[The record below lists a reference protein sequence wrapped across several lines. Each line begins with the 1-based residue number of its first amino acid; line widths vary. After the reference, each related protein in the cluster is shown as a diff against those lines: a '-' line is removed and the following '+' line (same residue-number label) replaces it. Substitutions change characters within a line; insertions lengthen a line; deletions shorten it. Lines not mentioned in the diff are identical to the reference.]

1 MQRYQASVGHESFR
15 PIRYNSPS
23 GREWPWRFWTCSVE
37 VSHPCSWRCLEPIG
51 FPNTPWSLSLE
62 VTLAQKGKRSNI
74 LPSIWFPIQTVFVYF
89 LDIFLLLSSRW
100 ASRLFWKK
108 KLKYKVRK
116 ITIHHGES
124 RLFNSEDSSKS
135 HQASPIQYNSS
146 KFTSSSTWQP
156 KKGSSNSLSCRIE
169 TPHCQKQNSTCTGR
183 RNTLHFPPHGS
194 NEMESW
200 NILKS
205 VPPHAV
211 RSQITFLLK
220 LYLLHRSFS

>member
-1 MQRYQASVGHESFR
+1 MALLNLFGRSLTPMQLALSRADWLSQHPLIAFAWG
-15 PIRYNSPS
+15 NTSPERKTLKYPS
-23 GREWPWRFWTCSVE
+23 QYM
-37 VSHPCSWRCLEPIG
+37 I
-51 FPNTPWSLSLE
+51 PNTDS
-62 VTLAQKGKRSNI
+62 V
-74 LPSIWFPIQTVFVYF
+74 
-89 LDIFLLLSSRW
+89 
-100 ASRLFWKK
+100 RLFSGYFPFAEFKMSFKVILKKK

-183 RNTLHFPPHGS
+183 RNTPHFPPHGS